1 MATAT
6 QKIIIHAD
14 DQTGA
19 AIASAIRNSQK
30 LDNQLK
36 KNTDSMRGFTR
47 QGRAQMG
54 QLGHQMQDVAVQLQ
68 MGMNPMMILGQQGSQ
83 IAAIFGSGGAVVGAF
98 IAVAAVIGSVFV
110 PSLFDAKR
118 EAGEF
123 HDDIIK
129 AAGGVDK
136 LTEAQRRL
144 AELDLKLRIQEQ
156 QRAVEQAQQSIEDFR
171 NKIENLE
178 KAQSGSGRSANGA
191 SLAIKRLGGGTTEL
205 EQALALAEAQLA
217 ATKEQMKELTGESR
231 DAKEAQ
237 KKLIEAFK
245 EYEAMEKAR
254 QRLLE
259 ISQRKAQAESQ
270 ERIRAL
276 EAAKP
281 ATQRFAEESERLRR
295 VIAGLDGEMSPLEI
309 EAYRVAIEK
318 AAKSILGTGE
328 AAKVAQKRTK
338 NLSSAQRQHFD
349 MIQTVGDNALQSMED
364 SLIGLAEGSLSAKDA
379 FKQMAASI
387 LRDLLRMQMQA
398 GRNRLSGFLANTF
411 IGLSTGGDA
420 SRVTTGQGGMGPVQ
434 SGPPSLRAMGGPV
447 SRNTPYIVG
456 ERGPELMI
464 PSGSGRVV
472 PSNELATGDSISVN
486 LNITTGVSQTVR
498 AEIANLMPQIQQ
510 ATKAGV
516 LEARQRGGSYS
527 RALAGI

>member
-1 MATAT
+1 MATAV
-6 QKIIIHAD
+6 QKIVIHAD
-14 DQTGA
+14 DKTAA
-19 AIASAIRNSQK
+19 AIGSAIRNSQK
-30 LDNQLK
+30 LDNQIK
-36 KNTDSMRGFTR
+36 KTGNNMRGMSR
-47 QGRAQMG
+47 QGRAQMA
-54 QLGHQMQDVAVQLQ
+54 QLGHQFQDIAVQLQ
-68 MGMNPMMILGQQGSQ
+68 MGMNPMMVLGQQGSQ
-83 IAAIFGSGGAVVGAF
+83 IASVFGTGGPVIGAFLAIGAV
-98 IAVAAVIGSVFV
+98 IASVFV
-110 PSLFDAKR
+110 PSLFAAKR

-123 HDDIIK
+123 HEDIVQ

-136 LTEAQRRL
+136 LTEAQKRL

-156 QRAVEQAQQSIEDFR
+156 QTAVEQAQASIEEFEK
-171 NKIENLE
+171 KISSLS
-178 KAQSGSGRSANGA
+178 KASEGSGRSAKGA

-205 EQALALAEAQLA
+205 EQALALAQAQLA
-217 ATKEQMKELTGESR
+217 ATKEKLADLTGETR
-231 DAKEAQ
+231 DATEAQ
-237 KKLIEAFK
+237 KKLVEAFK
-245 EYEAMEKAR
+245 EYEKMELAR
-254 QRLLE
+254 QKLLE
-259 ISQRKAQAESQ
+259 ISKRKVQGESQ
-270 ERIRAL
+270 ERIKAL

-328 AAKVAQKRTK
+328 AAKTAQERTK

-349 MIQTVGDNALQSMED
+349 MIHHVGDNALQSLED
-364 SLIGLAEGSLSAKDA
+364 SLIGLADGSLSAKDA

-398 GRNRLSGFLANTF
+398 GRNRLSGFLTNTF
-411 IGLSTGGDA
+411 IGLSSGGDA
-420 SRVTTGQGGMGPVQ
+420 SRITTGQGGMGPAQ

-464 PSGSGRVV
+464 PSGSGRIV

-510 ATKAGV
+510 AAKSGV

-527 RALAGI
+527 RALTGI